1 MMQHVQDGET
11 RASRRDLSDPSPPHP
26 RPKLPAPG
34 SDLQTAQRGPG
45 SKSTALW
52 RRTAQW
58 VSSLFPFQLLHARP
72 GRPSF
77 PGSPAKA
84 PPGACIRHHPPGSG
98 RVCLSTVSQ
107 AKFLSLLPIFPRSH
121 LGNLHPLPSS
131 APPTLRSDFA
141 KHFSWAP
148 RIGSAASSGPPTGL
162 ATPGAPPG
170 PPPAPSRCLPGGPTA
185 CPGRQPLAL
194 CLTSAELRD
203 AEAEPK
209 QKPSSHRVLHDPVSW
224 T

>member
-1 MMQHVQDGET
+1 MHDSLLPRVRLIPGGNAEQSLGPLGLQERRVPGVFVLLMQHVQDGET
-11 RASRRDLSDPSPPHP
+11 RASRRDLSDPSPLHP
-26 RPKLPAPG
+26 QPKLPAPG

-58 VSSLFPFQLLHARP
+58 VSSLFPFQLLHACP

-84 PPGACIRHHPPGSG
+84 PPGACIRHHPQGSG

-121 LGNLHPLPSS
+121 LGNPHPLPSS
-131 APPTLRSDFA
+131 APPTL
-141 KHFSWAP
+141 
-148 RIGSAASSGPPTGL
+148 
-162 ATPGAPPG
+162 
-170 PPPAPSRCLPGGPTA
+170 
-185 CPGRQPLAL
+185 
-194 CLTSAELRD
+194 
-203 AEAEPK
+203 
-209 QKPSSHRVLHDPVSW
+209 
-224 T
+224 

>member
-1 MMQHVQDGET
+1 MGLQPLP
-11 RASRRDLSDPSPPHP
+11 LSTTP
-26 RPKLPAPG
+26 RL
-34 SDLQTAQRGPG
+34 
-45 SKSTALW
+45 
-52 RRTAQW
+52 
-58 VSSLFPFQLLHARP
+58 

-84 PPGACIRHHPPGSG
+84 PPGACIRHHPQGSG
-98 RVCLSTVSQ
+98 RVCLATVSQ

-121 LGNLHPLPSS
+121 LGNPHPLPSS

-148 RIGSAASSGPPTGL
+148 RIGHAASSGPPTGL

-170 PPPAPSRCLPGGPTA
+170 PPPAPFAVSPRGTHRLSR
-185 CPGRQPLAL
+185 RQPLAL

-209 QKPSSHRVLHDPVSW
+209 QKPSSH
-224 T
+224 